1 MDNCSYSRA
10 NAQANLTSSLQNPEF
25 FEKNL
30 KYKEQIP
37 EVIELKL
44 YNIQQKYNADMIKK
58 SLTEENIQVVK
69 IDLNHNPITGKHDG
83 KAKLIVRVK
92 ESNIDAVYDIL

>member
-25 FEKNL
+25 YEKNL
-30 KYKEQIP
+30 KFKEQNP

-44 YNIQQKYNADMIKK
+44 YNIQQKYTADIIKK
-58 SLTEENIQVVK
+58 SLSRENIQVVK
-69 IDLNHNPITGKHDG
+69 ID
-83 KAKLIVRVK
+83 VQ
-92 ESNIDAVYDIL
+92 